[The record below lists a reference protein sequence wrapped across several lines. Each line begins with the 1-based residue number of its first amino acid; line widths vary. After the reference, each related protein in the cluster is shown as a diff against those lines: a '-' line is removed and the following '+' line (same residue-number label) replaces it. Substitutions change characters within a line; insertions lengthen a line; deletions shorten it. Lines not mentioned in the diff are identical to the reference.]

1 MRGFLTEAGKSM
13 FRITDIDRLRIRTD
27 GAGIRTLIVTHGCP
41 LRCRY
46 CTNPQ
51 TRSTSHRFQKYT
63 AAGLYEEII
72 LDRPYFLASG
82 GGVTF
87 GGGEP
92 LLYAADLLR
101 FAELVR
107 GEFTLFAETSLAVPK
122 RKLKAAAACVDH
134 FIVDIKTADEE
145 QYAAYTGGTLSLAL
159 RNLEFLLETA
169 GKERITVRIPEIPGY
184 TSPEDQE
191 RTKEKLESMGL
202 SQFDLFRYVVFEKER
217 TADDRI

>member
-1 MRGFLTEAGKSM
+1 MRSCLKW
-13 FRITDIDRLRIRTD
+13 
-27 GAGIRTLIVTHGCP
+27 
-41 LRCRY
+41 
-46 CTNPQ
+46 
-51 TRSTSHRFQKYT
+51 
-63 AAGLYEEII
+63 
-72 LDRPYFLASG
+72 
-82 GGVTF
+82 
-87 GGGEP
+87 
-92 LLYAADLLR
+92 LLLM
-101 FAELVR
+101 
-107 GEFTLFAETSLAVPK
+107 LAVPMAC
-122 RKLKAAAACVDH
+122 RQGELPDPSGRRVDPGALSHGMIELGEQLEDPYSVENMREALAALYPTRAGEIPVSTTDLYVR
-134 FIVDIKTADEE
+134 FLPADEE